1 MTDTPLLQVDGL
13 TKHFPIRGGVI
24 QRAVGSVR
32 AVDGVSFAIPKGEVF
47 GLAGESGSGKSTIAR
62 MVVGLYRPTA
72 GTVHFDGRDVSG
84 LIGSRD
90 YRKQVQMVFQNPGSS
105 LNPRRTIA
113 QSISVPLVFHDY
125 PKAKIADRVAE
136 LLEMVELPRNF
147 AIRYPHEL
155 SGGQKQRVAIARAL
169 AVEPRLIVL
178 DEPTS
183 ALDVSVQAK
192 IIDLLSGLAGELG
205 LTFLFISHD
214 LSLMRNFCSRVGIL
228 YLGRLAEVGPTL
240 GVFEAPAHPYSQAL
254 IAAVPVISEEEAAL
268 KPEIPPLSG
277 EIPSPSRIPSGCSF
291 HTRCPFAF
299 DTCRSTDPGF
309 THVGNG
315 HDARCH
321 LLEER
326 TAPAATVPVSP
337 VERSAPL

>member
-1 MTDTPLLQVDGL
+1 MTETPLLQVEGL
-13 TKHFPIRGGVI
+13 TKHFPIRGGII
-24 QRAVGSVR
+24 QRPIGAVR
-32 AVDGVSFAIPKGEVF
+32 AVDGVSFSIARGEVF

-72 GTVHFDGRDVSG
+72 GTVRFDGRDVSG
-84 LIGSRD
+84 LIGGRD

-113 QSISVPLVFHDY
+113 QSVAVPLIFHDY
-125 PKAKIADRVAE
+125 PRAKIPGRVAD

-192 IIDLLSGLAGELG
+192 IIDLLAGLAGELG

-228 YLGRLAEVGPTL
+228 YLGRLAEVGATVD
-240 GVFEAPAHPYSQAL
+240 VFEGPAHPYSKAL
-254 IAAVPVISEEEAAL
+254 IAAVPVVSEEEAAL
-268 KPEIPPLSG
+268 KPTMPPLSG
-277 EIPSPSRIPSGCSF
+277 EIPSPSRIPAGCSF
-291 HTRCPFAF
+291 HTRCPFVF
-299 DTCRSTDPGF
+299 DTCRSVDPGF
-309 THVGNG
+309 TAVGHG
-315 HDARCH
+315 HEARCH
-321 LLEER
+321 LLDER
-326 TAPAATVPVSP
+326 TAQTGTVPDFP
-337 VERSAPL
+337 VQRSAP